1 MYVLAS
7 IAAVSLLILLALEG
21 GSFLASTEQRPH
33 MRWFGGLTLLLGAA
47 IALLQVLLLNTTLV
61 YSPEFAALLV
71 QGTWARYVLEVVL
84 GCVAIAAAML
94 WHVARVNERSGG
106 ASGNTPFVLLALAG
120 CIVAA
125 VTVFHIHPLQGEVPQ
140 VYAYDMWWP
149 PLVAWLTICAVQAA
163 EALVGIT
170 GKVRRPAVTAVAVF
184 GVAWLALTRPEY
196 VEEGSRSLWVIL
208 YGVAGV
214 VFLAMAGVGTFRRA
228 EKSWWEWFQA
238 HLKVW
243 RSLRFK
249 SLAQIVGAMLPVLAF
264 GRIVHLDTAGPS
276 FALSA
281 LALTWIILA
290 EAFGGEPLIAASRWP
305 IVQSFRE
312 NGSIRAASVLLWD
325 RIGLLTA
332 ALIERLRPAPSTEQP
347 TAGTG
352 KAYFGSTL
360 VKALI
365 AVALLIVISDAP
377 NMGRTIIYPFDPGD
391 LTSEKSL
398 AQEFPTWILHEISL
412 LQRELT
418 PLMIVANRER
428 DRITAA
434 PVVNEIDAAISK
446 SPDLEYGSVKIP
458 LNLFVTPIQTPVRKL
473 LGARVITGALHGDT
487 RSYSV
492 VATSSAGEIWSASA
506 PSTAVG
512 GVAVK
517 PVDALNTLASRLAF
531 EIVATS
537 IPPAAGL
544 TRSADAF
551 DEFRQGIAAW
561 RQYQQEDWDALPTA
575 IAHFRAA
582 VAKDPEFSLA
592 HYRLGVALE
601 EDARP
606 SAAAEAFTASIA
618 ANPTFSPS
626 YVAKAHVLYN
636 FDWYRDR
643 LPTAAAVDG
652 SLKELTSDEEDAR
665 QMARTSRVDEARRMW
680 RKVLTLDA
688 NIVTREDR
696 AASYFGL
703 CSAAHDAGETRE
715 SAYVAYYYCRRAEEL
730 YARLHSEDPQV
741 IAAHAMVLDTLGVIL
756 DGRMMT
762 QIVRE
767 TSDWHCSDSSIDWE
781 SVSDDGAISQRKINT
796 GPYLQ
801 NARLYYDRALALAP
815 LDSVIRCNAASV
827 AYALGDGEPMK
838 ALDRTSDAHQ
848 QLADGIPANAA
859 HPLRVH
865 RVALKEYEQAVL
877 RDPANT
883 DARNGYAYRFWQWQ
897 YAAAQQKVP
906 QPELAVAVR
915 AEAFAREAVRLS
927 DVTGESVSHQALL
940 QSTFGE
946 VLLAQGRSH
955 EAIAV
960 LRKAK
965 NLAPKHTAFD
975 QVRWDLVQA
984 DRCAVAADRARSSLR
999 PAIEAEILQN
1009 MKEAAELGAVLDADD
1024 RLRESPGAEGILS
1037 LDPDPARPLPAC
1049 IAPPGPDVPLFTLV
1063 SADASRREPCSW
1075 VGVSARL
1082 DSAQHDTWVRIF
1094 GHDVNKSIPVD
1105 AASYVF
1111 LGSTPADTHAD
1122 YFARLEDKVGRPLS
1136 PTYAIDTYP
1145 TEGDNTCSRN
1155 LITLTFRGISRSNTP
1170 TGTR

>member
-1 MYVLAS
+1 MYVLAT

-21 GSFLASTEQRPH
+21 GSFFASTEQRPH

-61 YSPEFAALLV
+61 YSPEFCALLV
-71 QGTWARYVLEVVL
+71 QGTWASYVLEVVL

-94 WHVARVNERSGG
+94 WHVARLNERSGT
-106 ASGNTPFVLLALAG
+106 ASGNTGFVLLAVTGLG
-120 CIVAA
+120 VAA
-125 VTVFHIHPLQGEVPQ
+125 ATVFHIHPLQGEVEPQ
-140 VYAYDMWWP
+140 VYAFDMWWP
-149 PLVAWLTICAVQAA
+149 PLVAWLTICAAQAA

-184 GVAWLALTRPEY
+184 GVAWLARSRPEY
-196 VEEGSRSLWVIL
+196 VEEGSRRLWVIVL
-208 YGVAGV
+208 GIAGI
-214 VFLAMAGVGTFRRA
+214 VFLAMAAVGTFRRA
-228 EKSWWEWFQA
+228 EKSWWEWFQI
-238 HLKVW
+238 HLQEW
-243 RSLRFK
+243 RRLRFK
-249 SLAQIVGAMLPVLAF
+249 SLAQIVGAMLPVIAF

-305 IVQSFRE
+305 IVQSFRQD
-312 NGSIRAASVLLWD
+312 GSVRAAAAVLWK
-325 RIGLLTA
+325 RISDLASALT
-332 ALIERLRPAPSTEQP
+332 ERLRGVPSQEQGPATKAPF
-347 TAGTG
+347 GT
-352 KAYFGSTL
+352 TL
-360 VKALI
+360 VRALI
-365 AVALLIVISDAP
+365 AIALLIVVSDIP
-377 NMGRTIIYPFDPGD
+377 NAGRTIIYPFDPGD
-391 LTSEKSL
+391 LTADKSL
-398 AQEFPTWILHEISL
+398 AQEFPTWVLHEISL

-418 PLMIVANRER
+418 PLMIVVSRKEG

-487 RSYSV
+487 HSYSV
-492 VATSSAGEIWSASA
+492 VATSNAGEIWSASA
-506 PSTAVG
+506 PSTAAG
-512 GVAVK
+512 GAAVK

-551 DEFRQGIAAW
+551 DEFRQGLAAW
-561 RQYQQEDWDALPTA
+561 RQYQQDDWDALPTA

-582 VAKDPEFSLA
+582 VAKDPSFSLA
-592 HYRLGVALE
+592 HYRLGVALQ

-643 LPTAAAVDG
+643 LPAAAAVDT
-652 SLKELTSDEEDAR
+652 SSTELTSDQQDAR
-665 QMARTSRVDEARRMW
+665 QMARTARVDEARRLW

-688 NIVTREDR
+688 AVVTREDR

-703 CSAAHDAGETRE
+703 CSAAQDFGGTRE

-730 YARLHSEDPQV
+730 YARLNSEDPEV

-756 DGRMMT
+756 DARLMK
-762 QIVRE
+762 QAERE
-767 TSDWHCSDSSIDWE
+767 TTDWHCSDNSIDWE
-781 SVSDDGAISQRKINT
+781 NVSDDGTISKRTINT

-827 AYALGDGEPMK
+827 AYALGDREPMQ

-848 QLADGIPANAA
+848 QLGDAIPQNAA
-859 HPLRVH
+859 HPLRAH

-897 YAAAQQKVP
+897 YAAAQRKV
-906 QPELAVAVR
+906 QPPDLAVAVR
-915 AEAFAREAVRLS
+915 AEEFAREAVRLS
-927 DVTGESVSHQALL
+927 DVTGESVSHRALL

-955 EAIAV
+955 EAIGV

-965 NLAPKHTAFD
+965 TLAPKHTAFD
-975 QVRWDLVQA
+975 QVRWDLAQA

-1009 MKEAAELGAVLDADD
+1009 MKEATELGAVLDADD
-1024 RLRESPGAEGILS
+1024 RLRESPGVEGTRS
-1037 LDPDPARPLPAC
+1037 LDPDPARPSPAC
-1049 IAPPGPDVPLFTLV
+1049 IAPAVPDAPLFTLV
-1063 SADASRREPCSW
+1063 SADTSRREPCSW
-1075 VGVSARL
+1075 IGVSGRV
-1082 DSAQHDTWVRIF
+1082 DSAQPGTGLRVF
-1094 GHDVNKSIPVD
+1094 GPDVNKSIPLD

-1122 YFARLEDKVGRPLS
+1122 YFARLEDKDGRPVS

-1145 TEGDNTCSRN
+1145 NQSDKTCARN